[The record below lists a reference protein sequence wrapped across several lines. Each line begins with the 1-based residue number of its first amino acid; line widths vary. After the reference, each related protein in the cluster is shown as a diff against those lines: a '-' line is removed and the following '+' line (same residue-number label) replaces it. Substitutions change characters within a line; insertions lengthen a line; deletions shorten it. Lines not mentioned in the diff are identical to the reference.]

1 MFQSLTELLSLAI
14 ANQAQSHRASFFIL
28 SNPIS
33 RKIVSLLYIRDKPLR
48 HGEYNFIAH
57 ENSADFLSA
66 ALRFVRACLRTPN
79 HFIHRYFTKN
89 DLLSPLLDLLEEESA
104 RDNML
109 SSACMDV
116 LDLIRKVRSPTIAHV
131 PHC

>member
-1 MFQSLTELLSLAI
+1 MLR
-14 ANQAQSHRASFFIL
+14 RAL
-28 SNPIS
+28 
-33 RKIVSLLYIRDKPLR
+33 
-48 HGEYNFIAH
+48 
-57 ENSADFLSA
+57 A

-89 DLLSPLLDLLEEESA
+89 DLLSPLLDLLEEEST

-116 LDLIRKVRSPTIAHV
+116 LDLIRKVAVPPLILGDIADDAAGEH
-131 PHC
+131 

>member
-48 HGEYNFIAH
+48 HGGYNFMAH
-57 ENSADFLSA
+57 ENSADFLIS
-66 ALRFVRACLRTPN
+66 RFTIRPSLPSNTQ
-79 HFIHRYFTKN
+79 
-89 DLLSPLLDLLEEESA
+89 PLHPP
-104 RDNML
+104 
-109 SSACMDV
+109 V
-116 LDLIRKVRSPTIAHV
+116 FH
-131 PHC
+131 